1 VRLAPAPQRTDIQG
15 AQAQARGHALT
26 LRRIGWNAPPHH
38 THMPHAAF
46 AHFPE
51 RQRVFARRREARIS
65 PPHRSKVAI
74 P

>member
-1 VRLAPAPQRTDIQG
+1 
-15 AQAQARGHALT
+15 
-26 LRRIGWNAPPHH
+26 
-38 THMPHAAF
+38 MPHAAF